1 MKKRSELR
9 LYSPEWHH
17 LEMGGPSEKILFSKE
32 VRDFLKNLQLQAI
45 AEGFPADDVS
55 DLCKRVLHASEC
67 EGVPPDGESCITFK
81 KGGDCYIS
89 LESVVAYMNC
99 EIEALLERDV
109 DLGIEKSD
117 LPV

>member
-1 MKKRSELR
+1 MKGRSELR
-9 LYSPEWHH
+9 LYAPAWHP
-17 LEMGGPSEKILFSKE
+17 LKEGGPSAKIFFSEE
-32 VRDFLKNLQLQAI
+32 VREFLKNLQLQAI